1 MVSDQSKNGE
11 AVTYRTEN
19 GDVAIAGNNPPLIGD
34 EIVFSPVSEAEYMT
48 SGSVKTPELGDEGQL
63 VRNTNE
69 DLVYISGGKI
79 ICDPTKTAYWSWKQS
94 IIPEGTIPFT
104 INTHEWD
111 LFWSSEE
118 FKAIKFDLWIQG
130 YVKVWAFGVVVLD
143 MATPLDEEGHAVP
156 YHWVSEIYYSD
167 NYCGARMCRLNL
179 YPLSGRPLPSIYGEV
194 DVLVGRKSTFNG
206 SVASE
211 VLNP

>member
-1 MVSDQSKNGE
+1 MSDESKQGE
-11 AVTYRTEN
+11 AVLFQTAN
-19 GDVAIAGNNPPLIGD
+19 GKVAIAGNNPPKIGD
-34 EIVFSPVSEAEYMT
+34 EIVIHPLGNGDYIT
-48 SGSVKTPELGDEGQL
+48 SGSVKTPEVGDEGL
-63 VRNTNE
+63 IVKTENGP
-69 DLVYISGGKI
+69 VYISGGEI
-79 ICDPTKTAYWSWKQS
+79 TCDPTKTSYWSWKQS

-118 FKAIKFDLWIQG
+118 FKAIKFDLWLQG

-143 MATPLDEEGHAVP
+143 MATPLDEDGHAVP
-156 YHWVSEIYYSD
+156 YHWESEIYYSD
-167 NYCGARMCRLNL
+167 NYCGSRMCRLNL
-179 YPLSGRPLPSIYGEV
+179 YPMTGRPLPSIYGEV